1 MRTGSLRSSEV
12 AKPDFK
18 GREAKRLKYD
28 LVALR
33 GVELR
38 PEVTIE
44 NREQIDPTLSRAVV
58 VICTN

>member
-38 PEVTIE
+38 PEVAIE
-44 NREQIDPTLSRAVV
+44 SRELSRSSNLHKLTAPRG
-58 VICTN
+58 

>member
-12 AKPDFK
+12 AKSDFK

-28 LVALR
+28 SLALR

-38 PEVTIE
+38 PEVAIE
-44 NREQIDPTLSRAVV
+44 NRELVDPTLLRAVV
-58 VICTN
+58 AIRTN